1 MKLNDVYNK
10 WLSVKR
16 RQVKESTLS
25 CYQLIYIKILAP
37 RFGSTDV
44 ETMNKK
50 VVTTFLYELLDSG
63 TKSKKYCSDILIVI
77 KMLIRYA
84 GDELDINVPDTAW
97 KVIWPTNNKVGVS
110 KLERYTQEEYRK
122 IVEYVMDNPSPR
134 NLGILLTICTGM
146 RIGEIC
152 ALQWRDIDLER
163 ATINVHQKL
172 VMKGKPHI
180 LQGGKSKNSIRT
192 VNIPTI
198 LVDFLKNQ
206 KTHSGQDYV
215 SLTASGKLFS
225 DTAWRRLWESYLCE
239 LNFRYGDFSDYK
251 NRPKSKFDPHGTPFV
266 IEKFTAHYLRHTFAT
281 NLFFCGQDLL
291 YVQQQLGH
299 AKPETTLNIY
309 THLVQTNQIHKTDKV
324 IDFNAY
330 ISAITNAKNKLAK

>member
-63 TKSKKYCSDILIVI
+63 AKSKKYCSDILIVI

-134 NLGILLTICTGM
+134 NLGILLSICTGM

-152 ALQWRDIDLER
+152 ALQWRDIDIVGNTIHVNKTMER
-163 ATINVHQKL
+163 IYLPGNIGTDRKKTVVEIGTPKTSSSDR
-172 VMKGKPHI
+172 HI
-180 LQGGKSKNSIRT
+180 PI
-192 VNIPTI
+192 
-198 LVDFLKNQ
+198 LKNILPIV
-206 KTHSGQDYV
+206 KKFYAVCKPDYYV
-215 SLTASGKLFS
+215 CTCSEDFIEPRTLRTYYRIFILEKVKLNH
-225 DTAWRRLWESYLCE
+225 CI
-239 LNFRYGDFSDYK
+239 
-251 NRPKSKFDPHGTPFV
+251 KFHG
-266 IEKFTAHYLRHTFAT
+266 LRHTFAST
-281 NLFFCGQDLL
+281 LIENKVD
-291 YVQQQLGH
+291 VKTVSTILGH
-299 AKPETTLNIY
+299 SDISTTLNVY
-309 THLVQTNQIHKTDKV
+309 VHPSNE
-324 IDFNAY
+324 
-330 ISAITNAKNKLAK
+330 AKICAVNGGLKGIFR

>member
-152 ALQWRDIDLER
+152 ALQWRDIDIVGNTIHVNKTMERIYLPGNIGTDRKKTVVEIGAPKTSSSDRHIPILKNILPIVKSSMPYVSQIIMFAPALRILSNLELY
-163 ATINVHQKL
+163 VHIIEFL
-172 VMKGKPHI
+172 
-180 LQGGKSKNSIRT
+180 
-192 VNIPTI
+192 
-198 LVDFLKNQ
+198 FLK
-206 KTHSGQDYV
+206 K
-215 SLTASGKLFS
+215 
-225 DTAWRRLWESYLCE
+225 
-239 LNFRYGDFSDYK
+239 
-251 NRPKSKFDPHGTPFV
+251 
-266 IEKFTAHYLRHTFAT
+266 
-281 NLFFCGQDLL
+281 
-291 YVQQQLGH
+291 
-299 AKPETTLNIY
+299 
-309 THLVQTNQIHKTDKV
+309 
-324 IDFNAY
+324 
-330 ISAITNAKNKLAK
+330 

>member
-63 TKSKKYCSDILIVI
+63 TKSKKYCSDILIV
-77 KMLIRYA
+77 IRYA

-152 ALQWRDIDLER
+152 ALQWRDISSWKYRYRQEKD
-163 ATINVHQKL
+163 
-172 VMKGKPHI
+172 
-180 LQGGKSKNSIRT
+180 GG
-192 VNIPTI
+192 
-198 LVDFLKNQ
+198 
-206 KTHSGQDYV
+206 
-215 SLTASGKLFS
+215 
-225 DTAWRRLWESYLCE
+225 
-239 LNFRYGDFSDYK
+239 
-251 NRPKSKFDPHGTPFV
+251 
-266 IEKFTAHYLRHTFAT
+266 
-281 NLFFCGQDLL
+281 
-291 YVQQQLGH
+291 
-299 AKPETTLNIY
+299 
-309 THLVQTNQIHKTDKV
+309 
-324 IDFNAY
+324 
-330 ISAITNAKNKLAK
+330 

>member
-152 ALQWRDIDLER
+152 ALQWRDID
-163 ATINVHQKL
+163 IVGNN
-172 VMKGKPHI
+172 
-180 LQGGKSKNSIRT
+180 NSC
-192 VNIPTI
+192 
-198 LVDFLKNQ
+198 Q
-206 KTHSGQDYV
+206 
-215 SLTASGKLFS
+215 
-225 DTAWRRLWESYLCE
+225 
-239 LNFRYGDFSDYK
+239 
-251 NRPKSKFDPHGTPFV
+251 
-266 IEKFTAHYLRHTFAT
+266 
-281 NLFFCGQDLL
+281 
-291 YVQQQLGH
+291 
-299 AKPETTLNIY
+299 
-309 THLVQTNQIHKTDKV
+309 
-324 IDFNAY
+324 
-330 ISAITNAKNKLAK
+330 

>member
-110 KLERYTQEEYRK
+110 KLERYTQEEY
-122 IVEYVMDNPSPR
+122 P
-134 NLGILLTICTGM
+134 
-146 RIGEIC
+146 
-152 ALQWRDIDLER
+152 
-163 ATINVHQKL
+163 
-172 VMKGKPHI
+172 
-180 LQGGKSKNSIRT
+180 
-192 VNIPTI
+192 
-198 LVDFLKNQ
+198 
-206 KTHSGQDYV
+206 
-215 SLTASGKLFS
+215 
-225 DTAWRRLWESYLCE
+225 
-239 LNFRYGDFSDYK
+239 
-251 NRPKSKFDPHGTPFV
+251 
-266 IEKFTAHYLRHTFAT
+266 
-281 NLFFCGQDLL
+281 
-291 YVQQQLGH
+291 
-299 AKPETTLNIY
+299 
-309 THLVQTNQIHKTDKV
+309 
-324 IDFNAY
+324 
-330 ISAITNAKNKLAK
+330 